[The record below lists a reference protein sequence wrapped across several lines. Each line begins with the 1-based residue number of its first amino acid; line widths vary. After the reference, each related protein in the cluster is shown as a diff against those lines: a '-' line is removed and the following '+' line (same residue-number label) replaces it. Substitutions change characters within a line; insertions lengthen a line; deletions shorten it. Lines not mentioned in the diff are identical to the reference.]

1 MNLQETL
8 NRYKAGVLSR
18 VSKAEAAIMEQAT
31 EDLIRSGIVERA
43 KKIGDQAPDFSL
55 PDAGGELV
63 RCGDLLARGPIVVTF
78 YRGTW

>member
-1 MNLQETL
+1 VNLQETL
-8 NRYKAGVLSR
+8 RQYKAGVLSR
-18 VSKAEAAIMEQAT
+18 VSAADVAIMEKAT

-43 KKIGDQAPDFSL
+43 KKIGDQAPDFTL

-63 RCGDLLARGPIVVTF
+63 RFADLLARGPVVVTF

>member
-1 MNLQETL
+1 MNLQATL
-8 NRYKAGVLSR
+8 DQFKAGVLSR
-18 VSKAEAAIMEQAT
+18 LGAADAAIMEKAT
-31 EDLIRSGIVERA
+31 SDLIRSGIVERA

-63 RCGDLLARGPIVVTF
+63 RLADLLARGPVVVTF

>member
-8 NRYKAGVLSR
+8 RQYKSGVLSR
-18 VSKAEAAIMEQAT
+18 VSAADVAIMEKAT
-31 EDLIRSGIVERA
+31 EDLVRSGIVERA
-43 KKIGDQAPDFSL
+43 KKIGDQAPDFTL

-63 RCGDLLARGPIVVTF
+63 RFADLRARGPVVVTF